1 MGPIKKEVNIM
12 NVIKSVVKDLYN
24 VTGNL
29 LNVAGTLST
38 TVSGELVNAS
48 AGLNQ
53 AIIATP
59 QVVRELAMSPVT
71 ATAAYIAEDTGI
83 AYSKAEKEL
92 LARMPNSAS
101 EAVKQSIIETSRL
114 MAQLMKEEV
123 AA

>member
-1 MGPIKKEVNIM
+1 M

-38 TVSGELVNAS
+38 TISGELVNAT

-59 QVVRELAMSPVT
+59 QVVRELVLTPVT
-71 ATAAYIAEDTGI
+71 ATAAYISEDTGVS
-83 AYSKAEKEL
+83 YSKAEKDL
-92 LARMPNSAS
+92 LARLPSSAS
-101 EAVKQSIIETSRL
+101 EAVKQGVIETSRL
-114 MAQLMKEEV
+114 VAQLMKED